1 MAFGNWG
8 GFPYGFFS
16 LNVSMNRPH
25 KFWLRSPAWLW
36 AGWVVGVVVV
46 GCDSWALR
54 AAETLVPPALSAPA
68 VAVGGTNRVPF
79 RRLEDGCIQIGQVRL
94 DPRRRTLSFPALLN
108 MNEGIIEYL
117 LVSTTGKTHESL
129 LRTEAEPFHIQTAM
143 LLLGAKGAGDSG
155 RTNAPAGGQI
165 SAEALRLASAVPLV
179 GEQVTIGLEWVVA
192 GKTNQCALEDWVVD
206 VKGGGPMSRGA
217 FVFSGSRMFEGLFLA
232 QQEGSIISVI
242 TDLCAVFNNPRARRE
257 DEDNWRIAGG
267 GLPALNSPVRVTITV
282 PVVAGVRELKSN

>member
-1 MAFGNWG
+1 MPFGNRG
-8 GFPYGFFS
+8 GFPYGFFG
-16 LNVSMNRPH
+16 LNASMKRPH

-36 AGWVVGVVVV
+36 AWWVMGVLVAGGGVWV
-46 GCDSWALR
+46 LG
-54 AAETLVPPALSAPA
+54 AAETLAPA
-68 VAVGGTNRVPF
+68 ALPAIAVGGTNRVPF

-143 LLLGAKGAGDSG
+143 LLLGAQGAGDAG

-165 SAEALRLASAVPLV
+165 SAENLRLASAAPLV
-179 GEQVTIGLEWVVA
+179 GERVMIGIEWVAA

-217 FVFSGSRMFEGLFLA
+217 FVFTGSRMFEGLFLA

-242 TDLCAVFNNPRARRE
+242 TDLSAVFNNPRARRE
-257 DEDNWRIAGG
+257 DEDNWKIAGA
-267 GLPALNSPVRVTITV
+267 GLPALDSSVRVIITV
-282 PVVAGVRELKSN
+282 PTVK